1 MPNPKQNQ
9 SSSPDT
15 PDAKDRVDEASAES
29 MIASDPPAYGGISGV
44 GAPPATV
51 DDEARLEAIRRRAHR
66 LWESA
71 GRPHGHDLRFWL
83 QAERELAD
91 EDKPD

>member
-1 MPNPKQNQ
+1 MPNPTPNQ

-83 QAERELAD
+83 QAERELAE